1 MTNRVI
7 HIVSIGKHDP
17 FTLLNEKK
25 GKGREGKRRKGR
37 EEREGK
43 GREEKEGKGREGRKE
58 EEIKPNLTLRE
69 EEF

>member
-25 GKGREGKRRKGR
+25 GKGRE
-37 EEREGK
+37 EREGK
-43 GREEKEGKGREGRKE
+43 RREEKGGRK
-58 EEIKPNLTLRE
+58 KKLSPT
-69 EEF
+69 